1 MFNNPEERSR
11 WMKSLASDSGFDF
24 CGISAAGFLEQEA
37 PRLEKWLCNSFH
49 GEMNY
54 MERNIDKRL
63 DPRLLVDGAKSV
75 ITLMKNYYQPSEQTL
90 IKSSRYAFGLDY
102 HEVIK
107 QQMRELLAQMQST
120 WGLFNHRSF
129 VDSAPVLERAWAR
142 NSGLGWV
149 GKNSMLI
156 HPKAGSNYFLAVI
169 ILDVELAYDHPL
181 AKDYCGSCQRCM
193 EACPTDAIVEPK
205 VVDARKCISYLSI
218 ELKGEMPKDA
228 PNYDT
233 WTFGCDVCNDVC
245 PWNRFAKQHEEA
257 AFQPLHGINL
267 WTKADWEALS
277 EESFKVLFKHSPIKR
292 SKWEGLQRNLRHILR
307 EKE

>member
-1 MFNNPEERSR
+1 MLSPED
-11 WMKSLASDSGFDF
+11 KSHWIKNLVTNSGFDY
-24 CGISAAGFLEQEA
+24 CGISAARFLEEEA
-37 PRLEKWLCNSFH
+37 THLETWLQNSFH
-49 GEMNY
+49 GEMSY

-63 DPRLLVDGAKSV
+63 DPRQLVPGAKSV
-75 ITLMKNYYQPSEQTL
+75 ITLMKNYYQASAQTE

-107 QQMRELLAQMQST
+107 EKMRALIATMQAE
-120 WGLFNHRSF
+120 WGMFEHRSF

-169 ILDVELAYDHPL
+169 ILDVELRYDDPL
-181 AKDYCGSCQRCM
+181 AKDYCGSCQRCID
-193 EACPTDAIVEPK
+193 ACPTDAIVSPK

-218 ELKGEMPKDA
+218 ELKGEMPTNA
-228 PNYDT
+228 PAYDS
-233 WTFGCDVCNDVC
+233 WVFGCDVCNDVC
-245 PWNRFAKQHEEA
+245 PWNRFAKQHQEPS
-257 AFQPLHGINL
+257 FLPLNTINE

-277 EESFKVLFKHSPIKR
+277 EESFATLFKHSPIKR
-292 SKWEGLQRNLRHILR
+292 SKWNGLQRNLRHILK
-307 EKE
+307 EKQ